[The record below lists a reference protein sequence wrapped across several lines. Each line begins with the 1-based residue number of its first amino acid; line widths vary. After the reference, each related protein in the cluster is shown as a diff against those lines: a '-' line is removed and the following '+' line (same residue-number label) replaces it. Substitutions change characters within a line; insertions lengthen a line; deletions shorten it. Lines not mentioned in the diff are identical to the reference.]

1 MKKNLR
7 FGYLWTKAKSY
18 GLRIIKSHQP
28 LTLISYKK
36 EYLKIIEYL
45 ISSITL
51 ILELRVVEAHL

>member
-7 FGYLWTKAKSY
+7 FGYLWTKTKLY
-18 GLRIIKSHQP
+18 GLRIIKDHQS

-45 ISSITL
+45 ISNIIL